1 MLNTKRREV
10 IALLGAGGLL
20 LAVKVRRVRAQQPSS
35 AQVPQWSKQVLSAL
49 DRKKQYPKDALK
61 RYERGTA
68 RVLFSM
74 DRAGRVLGCVVVESS
89 GHAALDEEACN
100 IVRRASP
107 FPAPPNEIKG
117 DPVRLRVPIHFKLP
131 DLTSQEDEMKKMLI
145 GTLPA

>member
-1 MLNTKRREV
+1 MNRPKLLITV
-10 IALLGAGGLL
+10 ALLAA
-20 LAVKVRRVRAQQPSS
+20 LAPPSS

-49 DRKKQYPKDALK
+49 DRNKQYPKDALK